1 MAQNTAQ
8 MRAEN
13 TRSLWWILVSG
24 PTIWFVHFMVVY
36 LLAETACKTN
46 WLAFRILGINGLAA
60 IVVGLTVLAVVGT
73 VIFGLQGL
81 RIWRKGRD
89 MGVQEGELGGKG
101 YVDPEARSTFI
112 GLAGMLLNL
121 ISGVIILLTA
131 VPSLILRPCVWG
143 G

>member
-13 TRSLWWILVSG
+13 TRSLWWILISG
-24 PTIWFVHFMVVY
+24 PTIWLVHFMAVY

-46 WLAFRILGINGLAA
+46 WLAFRILGINALAA
-60 IVVGLTVLAVVGT
+60 IVVGLTLVAILGA

-81 RIWRKGRD
+81 RLWRKGRD
-89 MGVQEGELGGKG
+89 MGIRQDELGGKG
-101 YVDPEARSTFI
+101 FVDGPARTTFI
-112 GLAGMLLNL
+112 AFAGMLLNFYSA
-121 ISGVIILLTA
+121 IIILLTA
-131 VPSLILRPCVWG
+131 APTLILRPCVWG